1 MPASSQRWMA
11 IGALV
16 GAIGVALGA
25 FGAHVL
31 PGFLQQLGYAG
42 DDLARRQEIFDTAI
56 HYQMLHALALVFTG
70 LAMDRK
76 ATLWWRVAAWAFLVG
91 IILFCGLLKVLT
103 VAGPSWKWLSA
114 VVPIGGISLIAGWAA
129 LAIGAIKRE

>member
-1 MPASSQRWMA
+1 MSASSQRWIA
-11 IGALV
+11 IGALL

-25 FGAHVL
+25 FGAHAL
-31 PGFLQQLGYAG
+31 PGFLEQQGYAG

-56 HYQMLHALALVFTG
+56 HYQMLHALALVLTA

-76 ATLWWRVAAWAFLVG
+76 VTSWWRVAAWAFLIG

-103 VAGPSWKWLSA
+103 VAGASWNWLGA
-114 VVPIGGISLIAGWAA
+114 VVPIGGISMIVGWAA
-129 LAIGAIKRE
+129 LAIGALKHE